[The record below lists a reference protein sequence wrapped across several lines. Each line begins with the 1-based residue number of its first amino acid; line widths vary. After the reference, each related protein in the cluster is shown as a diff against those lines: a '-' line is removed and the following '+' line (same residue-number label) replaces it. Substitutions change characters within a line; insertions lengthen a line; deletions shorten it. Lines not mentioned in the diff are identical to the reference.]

1 VEPRLRALYSRI
13 YAVVR
18 RIPRGKVATYGQIA
32 ELAGLPGGAR
42 VVGAAMRGSGD
53 QRVPWQRV
61 IGKRAGAVGRI
72 AILDPIGGSVQRQ
85 LLEAEGIE
93 VADSGAISLARF
105 GWLPLEK
112 KPAVRG
118 GRGRAAPPRRP
129 PRSASKRRASPSRR

>member
-1 VEPRLRALYSRI
+1 MNPRLRALYSKI

-18 RIPRGKVATYGQIA
+18 RIPRGTVATYGQIA

-42 VVGAAMRGSGD
+42 VVGAAMRGSGN

-85 LLEAEGIE
+85 LLEAEGVE
-93 VADSGAISLARF
+93 VADSGASSLARF
-105 GWLPLEK
+105 GWLPVDK
-112 KPAVRG
+112 KTRG
-118 GRGRAAPPRRP
+118 GPNRGAPPRRP